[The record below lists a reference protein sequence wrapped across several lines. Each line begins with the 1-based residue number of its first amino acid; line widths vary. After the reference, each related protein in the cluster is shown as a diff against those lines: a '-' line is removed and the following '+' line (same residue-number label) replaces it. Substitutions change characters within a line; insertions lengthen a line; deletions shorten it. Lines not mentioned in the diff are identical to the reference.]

1 MRDLS
6 QETERI
12 EALLARAQALKEEL
26 TRVEQDL
33 YDLGFDGY
41 QYVTG
46 AIRRKSAREESG
58 S

>member
-1 MRDLS
+1 MRD